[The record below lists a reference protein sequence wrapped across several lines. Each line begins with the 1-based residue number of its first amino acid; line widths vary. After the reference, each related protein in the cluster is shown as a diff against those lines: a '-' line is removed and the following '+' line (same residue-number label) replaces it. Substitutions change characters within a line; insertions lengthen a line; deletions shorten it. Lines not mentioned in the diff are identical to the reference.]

1 MNDGR
6 LAMTQASTS
15 QDIKGAQAN
24 LDAATAAHNDPDAAA
39 IRVKSA
45 SELAAL
51 KANQKKAR

>member
-1 MNDGR
+1 
-6 LAMTQASTS
+6 MTQASTS

-24 LDAATAAHNDPDAAA
+24 LGVATAAHNDPDAAA